1 MSRLRFYMK
10 FAFSNLK
17 KNKQI
22 YLPQLVT
29 SIGLTGAFYIA
40 YTISIDEKLGSGR
53 GGESLPDIMSLGVRI
68 IGILSVILLLYT
80 NSFLMKHRKREL
92 GLFHVL
98 GLEKRHVNG
107 IMLMETLFTFVV
119 SVVGGI
125 FAGIVFYK
133 LCILCI
139 CHLLKLEIVLGFYYI
154 KADAIMLTIVLF
166 LGIYFGICLMNS
178 ISVER
183 MKPIELLKSDRV
195 GEREPKT
202 KWITLIIGLLTLGGG
217 YGISLSVESPLKAI
231 FLFFVAVLLVIIG
244 TYCIFVAGSIL
255 ILKVLK
261 KSSGFYYHPTHMTAI
276 SGLLYRMKQ
285 NAVGLAS
292 ICILST
298 AVIIM
303 FSTTVNLYVGIEDL
317 VNKNYPTDICIT
329 NVQVGEYSIEEMD
342 EMLKQIINEQAEKYQ
357 VEIQNSY
364 TQDYFMAAYH
374 DTGKEFSANLEGGFT
389 SDVVMCC
396 FMTAEQYEML
406 TDEHVELSGN
416 QVACYEKKTNTK
428 SYEGKWSIAGDMVE
442 IKMKLKQSPIEMG
455 EYTLYNCLMF
465 VVADDT
471 VLQKIYNTQKAYYQN
486 NASAMEHQYLCNLKG
501 SKEEKR
507 NVEEA
512 VKKVVSKN
520 FNIDEATMDMNYESK
535 EEMREM
541 YYDLNGSLLVLGIIL
556 GMVFLFVTV
565 LIIYYKQ
572 ISEGYEDRKRFQIM
586 QKVGMTRKEV
596 QKSIYSQIKLVFFS
610 PLALALLHTLFAFPI
625 LLKLLS
631 ALSITNSSLFFLG
644 IVFTYV
650 VFGSVYFAI
659 YCVTAKIYYKIV
671 RL

>member
-10 FAFSNLK
+10 FAISNLK

-22 YLPQLVT
+22 YLPQLIT
-29 SIGLTGAFYIA
+29 SIGLAAVFYIA

-53 GGESLPDIMSLGVRI
+53 GGDTLLDIMSLGVKV

-107 IMLMETLFTFVV
+107 IMFMETLFTFVV

-125 FAGIVFYK
+125 FAGIVLYK

-139 CHLLKLEIVLGFYYI
+139 CQLLKLEIVLGFYYVRSDSI
-154 KADAIMLTIVLF
+154 LLTTVLF

-178 ISVER
+178 ISVAR
-183 MKPIELLKSDRV
+183 MNPIELLKSDRV
-195 GEREPKT
+195 GEKEPKI
-202 KWITLIIGLLTLGGG
+202 KWITLMIGLLTLGGG

-231 FLFFVAVLLVIIG
+231 FLFFIAVLLVIIG
-244 TYCIFVAGSIL
+244 TYCVFVAGSIL

-261 KSSGFYYHPTHMTAI
+261 KRPGFYYHPTHMTAI

-285 NAVGLAS
+285 NAIGLAS

-298 AVIIM
+298 AVIVMI
-303 FSTTVNLYVGIEDL
+303 STTVNLYVGIEDS
-317 VNKNYPTDICIT
+317 VDKNCPTDICVT
-329 NVQVGEYSIEEMD
+329 NVQLDGYTTEEVD
-342 EMLKQIINEQAEKYQ
+342 GILEEIVSKQTEKYQ
-357 VEIQNSY
+357 VEIEKSY

-374 DTGKEFSANLEGGFT
+374 DTGKEFSANLEDGFT

-396 FMTAEQYEML
+396 FMTAAQYEIL
-406 TDEHVELSGN
+406 TGEHVELAGN
-416 QVACYEKKTNTK
+416 QVACYGEKTNTK
-428 SYEGKWSIAGDMVE
+428 SYEGKLSIAGDTLE
-442 IKMKLKQSPIEMG
+442 LKTKLKQSPIEMG
-455 EYTLYNCLMF
+455 EYTLFNCLSF

-471 VLQKIYNTQKAYYQN
+471 MLQKIYTTQKKYYKN
-486 NASAMEHQYLCNLKG
+486 NASAMEHQYRCNLKG

-507 NVEEA
+507 KVEDA
-512 VKKVVSKN
+512 VKEEVIKKCNVN
-520 FNIDEATMDMNYESK
+520 EETMNMAYEGK
-535 EEMREM
+535 EETRER
-541 YYDLNGSLLVLGIIL
+541 YYDLNGSLLFLGIIL
-556 GMVFLFVTV
+556 GIVFLFVTV

-586 QKVGMTRKEV
+586 QKVGMTKKEV

-610 PLALALLHTLFAFPI
+610 PLALALVHTLVAFPI

-631 ALSITNSSLFFLG
+631 SLFTTNSSLFFLG

-650 VFGSVYFAI
+650 VFGIVYFAI
-659 YCVTAKIYYKIV
+659 YWITAKMYYKIV